1 MKFFSTSFFLV
12 RFMHVCVFVC
22 SIRFVM
28 CVFFLSWKEE
38 KKTIKIYFLLRPI
51 FAVIVEIAERIKRR
65 KIRIIRWNLKERKK
79 INLRTKVTVVNQR
92 RFWKRFNLLI

>member
-1 MKFFSTSFFLV
+1 
-12 RFMHVCVFVC
+12 
-22 SIRFVM
+22 M

-38 KKTIKIYFLLRPI
+38 KKKIKIYFILITI